1 MQDKTN
7 LIDHQGT
14 PEEALE
20 AMWVIVEQLN
30 VIAMRLDPIS
40 QQLAQV
46 PQEANALIAKLFEYL
61 QSLQGSM
68 FKTQSSVSEFSKA
81 LAEMQ
86 KAQLAQTARLE
97 RMEKIMEENQNR
109 LTRHIR

>member
-1 MQDKTN
+1 MQDETN
-7 LIDHQGT
+7 VIDRQGT

-20 AMWVIVEQLN
+20 AMWLIVEQLN
-30 VIAMRLDPIS
+30 TIAMRLDPIS

-61 QSLQGSM
+61 QSLQSSM
-68 FKTQSSVSEFSKA
+68 FQTKNSISEFSKV

-86 KAQLAQTARLE
+86 EAQLAQTTKLE
-97 RMEKIMEENQNR
+97 RMEKIMQDNQQR

>member
-7 LIDHQGT
+7 VIDRQGT

-30 VIAMRLDPIS
+30 TIAMRLDPIS

-68 FKTQSSVSEFSKA
+68 FQAKESISEFSKM

-86 KAQLAQTARLE
+86 KAQVAQTTRLE
-97 RMEKIMEENQNR
+97 RMEKIMEENQRR
-109 LTRHIR
+109 LTQHIR

>member
-1 MQDKTN
+1 MQDKTK
-7 LIDHQGT
+7 LIDRQGT

-20 AMWVIVEQLN
+20 ALWVIIEQLN
-30 VIAMRLDPIS
+30 NIAVRLDPIS

-61 QSLQGSM
+61 QSLQSSM
-68 FKTQSSVSEFSKA
+68 FQAKDSISEFSKV

-86 KAQLAQTARLE
+86 KAQLAQTIKLE
-97 RMEKIMEENQNR
+97 RMEEIIEENQKR

>member
-7 LIDHQGT
+7 VIDRQGT

-20 AMWVIVEQLN
+20 AMWLIVEQLN
-30 VIAMRLDPIS
+30 MIAMRLDPIS

-68 FKTQSSVSEFSKA
+68 FQAQSSMSEFSKA
-81 LAEMQ
+81 LDVMQ
-86 KAQLAQTARLE
+86 KAQLAQTIKLE
-97 RMEKIMEENQNR
+97 RMEKIMEENQKR
-109 LTRHIR
+109 LTMHIR